1 MSKQLKLLSVGV
13 QGNINTYSN
22 GKLTP
27 VLIKDNYKII
37 QVPIPKE
44 GFNEFIDDLQKP
56 DKFYVEYFVYSIL
69 HILSNASFYE
79 FEEIV
84 SMYDKAEAKYDQ
96 DLIVSDFDENSE
108 EIRSNQLMITLA
120 QILAKVGK
128 YINLKLIYSVS
139 NDEEE
144 YDQILYLNMN
154 GFNKLSCE
162 NADHIKTI
170 EDFDADEESKV
181 SSLDKQTQILSSRYN
196 IEFLDQIDLKYS
208 DKFNVSLV
216 NNYLFINPEDACCYM
231 DISFDVVQFNLD
243 VQNGNIKG
251 TFISDWLSELHSEF
265 EAYENMLRHK

>member
-1 MSKQLKLLSVGV
+1 MSKQSKLLSVSV

-37 QVPIPKE
+37 QVPLPKE
-44 GFNEFIDDLQKP
+44 GFDEFIDDLQKP

-69 HILSNASFYE
+69 NLLSKASFYE
-79 FEEIV
+79 FDELM
-84 SMYDKAEAKYDQ
+84 SMYDKAEVKYDP

-108 EIRSNQLMITLA
+108 KIRSNQLMITLA

-128 YINLKLIYSVS
+128 YINLKLIYSVL
-139 NDEEE
+139 NEEEE
-144 YDQILYLNMN
+144 YDQVLYLNMN
-154 GFNKLSCE
+154 GFNKLSYE

-170 EDFDADEESKV
+170 EESDV

-196 IEFLDQIDLKYS
+196 IEFLDQMDLKYS
-208 DKFNVSLV
+208 DKFNTSLV
-216 NNYLFINPEDACCYM
+216 NNYLFINPEDAYGYM

-243 VQNGNIKG
+243 VQNGDIKG
-251 TFISDWLSELHSEF
+251 TFVSDWLSELHSEF
-265 EAYENMLRHK
+265 ESYENMLRHK